1 MKRAGYIFYFF
12 AGIVLTI
19 FVLTILSRNYFQYF
33 RPQTPQSDTTYV
45 YDTTIVEIPVEVPQ
59 PYAVYITDTI
69 TDTLYVHDTIPAD
82 TAAILADY
90 FRHKVY
96 SDTIADK
103 DLQFYLTETVYANRI
118 IDRETS
124 YKILQPQTIT
134 YNAHYTK
141 YVHVGTYVYYDGEVA
156 KMALNGVYTTNKYM
170 IGLGYDPI
178 NKCVFFSAGIKIFE
192 NY

>member
-1 MKRAGYIFYFF
+1 MKRAGHIFYFLT
-12 AGIVLTI
+12 GIVLAI
-19 FVLTILSRNYFQYF
+19 FVLSIFDKPEPPKT
-33 RPQTPQSDTTYV
+33 DTVYI
-45 YDTTIVEIPVEVPQ
+45 YDTTTIEVPVEVPV
-59 PYAVYITDTI
+59 PHTVYRTDTI

-141 YVHVGTYVYYDGEVA
+141 YVHVGTYVYYDGEGA